1 MQSDKET
8 ISIKPLELDI
18 DNSPVE
24 FEFEG
29 VKYTRKMIDDKW
41 IVEDDDE
48 NAVGEWKEK
57 IPGDKDDAY
66 IEWEDECWEEI
77 HRDHDD
83 YKGSN

>member
-1 MQSDKET
+1 
-8 ISIKPLELDI
+8 
-18 DNSPVE
+18 
-24 FEFEG
+24 
-29 VKYTRKMIDDKW
+29 MIDDKW

-83 YKGSN
+83 YNGSN